1 MKDNSLL
8 KLEKKLESYSTKDIL
23 LSKFVLKPNIDKNE
37 ILQGRDLLKN
47 IGNFVDNFKN
57 QNNLILADEFKLKNL
72 NIEEGAELAKTN
84 SKKKVN
90 KKINFKS
97 KKIKL
102 KDFSEESIK
111 KDNDDNNYI
120 EEKIKLIDKRM
131 IEKTKEKKYIE
142 LNLKLG
148 VLDLIKKEN
157 KNLIVDITEE
167 KKTENEKL
175 DKDKSDINYFKDIKN
190 ENKNTSNI
198 KHDIKDNYLNI
209 LKRNDKILR
218 SVISDKYSN
227 NINENSSINE
237 YPFLDLKN
245 DAFNNEVFNFLL
257 ENAKNKDSDKDIMK
271 LKYTFYKLF
280 NNWNFIIISVEIF
293 LSIRNNP
300 NQ

>member
-111 KDNDDNNYI
+111 IDNDDNNYI

-271 LKYTFYKLF
+271 KRRKLGIK
-280 NNWNFIIISVEIF
+280 NNLNK
-293 LSIRNNP
+293 
-300 NQ
+300 